1 MLRART
7 LCRAASRRA
16 VLSFV
21 RVPAVFLLAAL
32 LSAQPLTAPL
42 AAPSVSAAEAQPS
55 IGNGATILTGKVVT
69 TVTRAVPVPFNAVVD
84 QVLVKPGDAVHKGAP
99 LLRYHLQE
107 EAERVLQRE
116 VTTGAGTED
125 LKGQALD
132 LERRLAETSA
142 QRNKTRQL

>member
-84 QVLVKPGDAVHKGAP
+84 QVLVKPGASFALP
-99 LLRYHLQE
+99 P
-107 EAERVLQRE
+107 
-116 VTTGAGTED
+116 AGRSGTC
-125 LKGQALD
+125 
-132 LERRLAETSA
+132 SA
-142 QRNKTRQL
+142 ARSHHWRGH